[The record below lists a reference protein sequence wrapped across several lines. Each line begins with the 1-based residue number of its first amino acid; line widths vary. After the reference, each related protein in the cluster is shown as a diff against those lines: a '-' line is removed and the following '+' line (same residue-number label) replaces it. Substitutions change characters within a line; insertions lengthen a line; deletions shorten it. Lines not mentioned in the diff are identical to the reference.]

1 MRWMLV
7 LGLATGLGCSASSP
21 SGNGEEG
28 AATPT
33 PTEQNASVESNFDR
47 TPALSKADL
56 ADGIEDKVAMQCA
69 GCALAMEGDPAH
81 TIQVDGYELHMC
93 AGACKDSFE
102 ADLDSNL
109 SSLIQ

>member
-1 MRWMLV
+1 MRWIAL
-7 LGLATGLGCSASSP
+7 LGLATVVGCSSSET
-21 SGNGEEG
+21 SE
-28 AATPT
+28 
-33 PTEQNASVESNFDR
+33 NAERGVVPESSTVQSSSVESDYDR

-69 GCALAMEGDPAH
+69 GCALAMDGDPAH

-93 AGACKDSFE
+93 SGACKDNFE

-109 SSLIQ
+109 STLVQ